1 MERRIIAYAHQ
12 GGAWEAPSS
21 TLYAMRRALEAGA
34 TALELDLHATADGE
48 LVVCHDPTV
57 DRTTN
62 GTGAIAALTLADLR
76 KLDNAYWFIAGAD
89 VTPGRPDDE
98 YPFRGRAPDDPDFRI
113 STLREVLESFPDVLL
128 NLDIKQSAPVV
139 APYEV
144 LVANALEEFGRTDDV
159 IVTSFLDPVIDAFAA
174 AAPNVPT
181 SVGAMGTAAF
191 WQSVHTGNDPP
202 ALRAVALQV
211 PERRGDLVVVDERFV
226 EAAHRHGF
234 AVHVWTINN
243 TQSMERL
250 VDLGV
255 DGIMSDLP
263 TELVS
268 VLGSA
273 GVAWAGLPPR

>member
-1 MERRIIAYAHQ
+1 
-12 GGAWEAPSS
+12 
-21 TLYAMRRALEAGA
+21 MRRALEAGA